1 MSRAYRRATSYT
13 ASQFLEYMERKYPFP
28 IRAVQIDGGSEFK
41 KHFEKA
47 CRERGIR
54 VFIIPPRTPK
64 MQAYVER
71 TNRTH
76 REEFYEVENIGLKLE
91 EHNQQLEQW
100 DKTYNFIR
108 PHQSLDYLTQAEYYQ
123 GWLKTHPQPNVSLM

>member
-13 ASQFLEYMERKYPFP
+13 ASHFLEYMERKYPFP

-41 KHFEKA
+41 KHFEEA

-71 TNRTH
+71 VNRTH
-76 REEFYEVENIGLKLE
+76 REEFYEVENIDLKLE
-91 EHNQQLEQW
+91 EYNQQMEQW